1 VRQSVNYSTVD
12 EYISLFPPE
21 IRSGLE
27 LLRSTIRKAAPEARE
42 VISYNM
48 PAYKM
53 KSVLVYFA
61 ATKDH
66 YGFYPTSSPI
76 TAFKEEL
83 KPYDTSKGTIR
94 FPFNKRIPV
103 KLVREIVKFRAME
116 VLEAEE
122 GKGATRK
129 VQSVKRKFEA

>member
-1 VRQSVNYSTVD
+1 MKQSVNFSTVD

-27 LLRSTIRKAAPEARE
+27 LLRKTIRKAAPEAKE

-48 PAYKM
+48 PAYKL

-66 YGFYPTSSPI
+66 YGFYPTSSPVI
-76 TAFKEEL
+76 AFKEEL
-83 KPYDTSKGTIR
+83 KSYDTSKGTIR
-94 FPFNKRIPV
+94 FPFDKPIPV
-103 KLVREIVKFRAME
+103 KLVRDIVKFRMME
-116 VLEAEE
+116 ILDE
-122 GKGATRK
+122 G
-129 VQSVKRKFEA
+129 VKRKA

>member
-1 VRQSVNYSTVD
+1 MKQSVNFSTVD

-27 LLRSTIRKAAPEARE
+27 LLRKTIRKAAPEAKE

-48 PAYKM
+48 PAYKL

-66 YGFYPTSSPI
+66 YGFYPTSSPVI
-76 TAFKEEL
+76 AFKEEL
-83 KPYDTSKGTIR
+83 KSYDTSKGTIR
-94 FPFNKRIPV
+94 FPFDKPIPV
-103 KLVREIVKFRAME
+103 KLVRDIVKFRVME
-116 VLEAEE
+116 ILDE
-122 GKGATRK
+122 G
-129 VQSVKRKFEA
+129 VKRKA